1 MDSRFYKKDD
11 VKYLLYPQNVN
22 WIEIF
27 NKIFISKRKY
37 IEIKEELSQMISNI
51 FETNENGIF
60 YYSCASKALEKIL
73 YILSVKKKIKK
84 VYIPDFSC
92 MELADTIC
100 RCNCEMQVYDI
111 ADDFKP
117 SIDTI
122 KIINE
127 DKHGVLILPSFF
139 GKNQYSDE
147 FLDVLSEMDIPIIFD
162 EAQAFPN
169 VSTKIYRKVDK
180 CAIIISFG
188 KSKPISSIG
197 GGAVINKELI
207 DIEDENILKQ
217 EVQEERYI
225 RDIMKES
232 RARVIN
238 QLERHHLVLKKKKK
252 LYSSLEELVWNKMQC
267 EDKTERITK
276 LQIIMAYYRLIK
288 FKKTY
293 LKRNIK
299 ERINFEIFGDK
310 NIIYYDF
317 LPLKVDNSKRYETM
331 RQLGEYGVQCTIYYY
346 PLHLIPF
353 YNKRFNL
360 NNCINSKNIFEKIII
375 VPFGIDYS
383 NKRINKLIKILNKLK
398 KE

>member
-92 MELADTIC
+92 MELADTIYS
-100 RCNCEMQVYDI
+100 CNCEMQVYDI

-197 GGAVINKELI
+197 GGAVINKGLI

-217 EVQEERYI
+217 EVQEKRYL

-238 QLERHHLVLKKKKK
+238 QLERHHLVLKKKKS
-252 LYSSLEELVWNKMQC
+252 Y
-267 EDKTERITK
+267 
-276 LQIIMAYYRLIK
+276 
-288 FKKTY
+288 
-293 LKRNIK
+293 
-299 ERINFEIFGDK
+299 
-310 NIIYYDF
+310 
-317 LPLKVDNSKRYETM
+317 
-331 RQLGEYGVQCTIYYY
+331 
-346 PLHLIPF
+346 
-353 YNKRFNL
+353 
-360 NNCINSKNIFEKIII
+360 I
-375 VPFGIDYS
+375 VH
-383 NKRINKLIKILNKLK
+383 
-398 KE
+398 